1 MRLRPS
7 HSSVSSVI
15 ASNPSITLACDWRI
29 LLHAWP
35 HSSFPITRFQNS
47 ETVSHRDLVRPGIQF
62 LKGVIGFVKCVRKTN
77 VQERDV
83 NVCMHMTVYPSI
95 EKMSTKRICSGEC
108 RAYRERA
115 ELLHSRQRGQLVG
128 GDVQLLGHPGGGR

>member
-1 MRLRPS
+1 MRKE
-7 HSSVSSVI
+7 
-15 ASNPSITLACDWRI
+15 D
-29 LLHAWP
+29 
-35 HSSFPITRFQNS
+35 
-47 ETVSHRDLVRPGIQF
+47 
-62 LKGVIGFVKCVRKTN
+62 KCTGEGCKRVYN
-77 VQERDV
+77 
-83 NVCMHMTVYPSI
+83 MTVYPSI